1 MSQLTLEKLII
12 LKRNLSS
19 KFILKL
25 HAQTAQDMLTLQI
38 ALHCIAFFSK
48 FYNVYMHVS
57 HLLVISTMYA
67 STCLCILEIKLFN
80 FYIS

>member
-38 ALHCIAFFSK
+38 ALHCIAFFLN
-48 FYNVYMHVS
+48 FIYMHV
-57 HLLVISTMYA
+57 
-67 STCLCILEIKLFN
+67 
-80 FYIS
+80 

>member
-38 ALHCIAFFSK
+38 ALHCIAFFLN
-48 FYNVYMHVS
+48 FIMYIMDVS

-67 STCLCILEIKLFN
+67 STCLCIHEIKLFK